1 MVPKKTIIYYD
12 NSKVISSEYW
22 CVGGRLHREDG
33 PAKIW
38 YYEDGRVAYKE
49 WRLNGVL
56 HREDGPV
63 CIRYY
68 EDRSDEQIKYINH
81 AHDFRSVLFA
91 KEILIKVHRR
101 NVINSVIND

>member
-33 PAKIW
+33 PARIW

-68 EDRSDEQIKYINH
+68 EDGSVWYDEWYVDGKHLTKDEFIAWKRNKII
-81 AHDFRSVLFA
+81 D
-91 KEILIKVHRR
+91 EII
-101 NVINSVIND
+101 S

>member
-1 MVPKKTIIYYD
+1 MSI
-12 NSKVISSEYW
+12 
-22 CVGGRLHREDG
+22 R
-33 PAKIW
+33 
-38 YYEDGRVAYKE
+38 YEE
-49 WRLNGVL
+49 WRLNDVL
-56 HREDGPV
+56 HRADRPA